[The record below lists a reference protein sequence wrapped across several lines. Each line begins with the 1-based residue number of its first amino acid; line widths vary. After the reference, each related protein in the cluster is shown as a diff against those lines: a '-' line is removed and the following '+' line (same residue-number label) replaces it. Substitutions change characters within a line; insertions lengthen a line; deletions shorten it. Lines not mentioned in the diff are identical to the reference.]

1 METSEWLQVIAGFG
15 TFFVVVIGVTFGGLE
30 LRQEAKARHLQ
41 SLSSLFTEVWPFAM
55 FAASRTVRELPDNF
69 DPASLTDEQTQSIF
83 AVTAAF
89 SRLGY
94 YLQTGLVTEKEV
106 FEFPAFGM
114 TSVYSWAKV
123 SHFIQNT
130 QQGRSAGFFWF
141 EHLARRG
148 QNYWLKNRG
157 KHIAKEPIFAPD
169 PQAIMDTIEQ
179 AQSARHQVKSA
190 AEPEAA

>member
-15 TFFVVVIGVTFGGLE
+15 TFFVVLIGVTFGGLQ

-41 SLSSLFTEVWPFAM
+41 SLSSLFTEVWPFEM
-55 FAASRTVRELPDNF
+55 FVASRTVRELPDNF
-69 DPASLTDEQTQSIF
+69 ASTSLTDEQTQHVF

-123 SHFIQNT
+123 SHFIQDT

-141 EHLARRG
+141 EYLAQRA
-148 QNYWLKNRG
+148 QAYWLENGG

-169 PQAIMDTIEQ
+169 PQALLEKIEQ
-179 AQSARHQVKSA
+179 AQAARKPTKGAV
-190 AEPEAA
+190 EPEAA